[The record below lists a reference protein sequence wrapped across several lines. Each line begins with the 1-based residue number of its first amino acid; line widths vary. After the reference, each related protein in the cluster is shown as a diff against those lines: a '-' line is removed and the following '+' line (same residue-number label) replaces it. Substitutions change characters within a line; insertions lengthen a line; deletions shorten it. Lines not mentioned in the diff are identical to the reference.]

1 MQINLHILCLIG
13 IDVPRSSRGP
23 HSLPSPRAVSA
34 HVHRDEGLHD
44 HAITIMTVAWG
55 QAIDHDLTL
64 TGETKCRYLILDK
77 CI

>member
-1 MQINLHILCLIG
+1 M
-13 IDVPRSSRGP
+13 
-23 HSLPSPRAVSA
+23 PSPRAVSA

-64 TGETKCRYLILDK
+64 TGETKCKFFGSKFIEKLFHFNENR
-77 CI
+77 